1 MKLSRL
7 ALGLLALSTAMPAGA
22 AAGYYRFP
30 ALHGETVV
38 FTAEGDLWT
47 VASAGGTARR
57 LTSHPAEET
66 RAAIS
71 PDGRQV
77 AFSATYEG
85 PTEVYV
91 MPLAGGQPK
100 RISFDNGRTLA
111 LGWTA
116 DGQVLMTA
124 MDASGLSSQ
133 RVVVR
138 VNPDTLERGVLP
150 LADANDAVIDPSGRW
165 VYFIRFGLS
174 VTGDNARG
182 YRGGALGQL
191 WRYDL
196 AGNAEAE
203 RIGPREE
210 NLRRPHWWNGRL
222 VVISD
227 RDGRDN
233 LWSLAAD
240 GTDPRALTQR
250 RDFDVRTAS
259 LDGDRAIYQAGADL
273 RVVDLRSGEDRP
285 LAIDLAGDFD
295 PRRERWIDKPLR
307 YLETARLSAD
317 GERLALTAR
326 GQVVLAGT
334 GPLRRVDVD
343 AAPGARLAGAIA
355 SRDGKWVYAISDAS
369 GEEEIW
375 RFPADGSPGATAL
388 TKDGDT
394 QRWGLYLSPDGKQ
407 LAHDDKRGRL
417 WLLDLDS
424 GSNRLIDDGG
434 KDGNEGYDDVVW
446 SADSRHL
453 ALVRLSDSRDRD
465 RSRLALYTLATGKL
479 AWLTSDKY
487 ASGSPAFSPDGR
499 WLWFLS
505 DRQFTL
511 ANGSPWGD
519 RNTGPSFERRTRLY
533 ALALQ
538 AGNRFPFQAKDELAG
553 KDGKTDEAGDA
564 KDGKDTKGKDAK
576 NTPRLPAIQTD
587 GLAERLYE
595 VPLPAGDYRA
605 LGATDKRL
613 YVLDSEGPKTAL
625 KTAAIGN
632 EDVKLETFANDIA
645 EYALSGD
652 GKRLYFRKP
661 GQGRDEPGPLY
672 IVEAGAKAP
681 DDLGKATVRVG
692 DWNLRIDPQAEWR
705 QMFDDAWR
713 LHRDHF
719 FDARLR
725 GVDWA
730 AVRARYAPL
739 AARLTDRGEL
749 DDLLG
754 QMMGELGAL
763 HSQVGGGDLRQGA
776 PVPEAAG
783 LGARLERVADGWR
796 IAHIYRTEAELPS
809 ERGPLQQPGID
820 VREGDLLVA
829 INGRPTADVRDLSD
843 LLRGQAG
850 QQVLIEVRR
859 GTAAPRRF
867 VVVPANGMREA
878 NLRYNDWE
886 QARRET
892 VERVAGGRIGYLHL
906 RAMGPADIATFV
918 REFYAQYDRDG
929 LIIDVRRNRGG
940 NIDSWIIEKLL
951 RRAWAFWARPDA
963 PPYANMQQTFRG
975 HLAVLTDELTYSDG
989 ETFSA
994 AVKALKL
1001 GPLIGTRTAGAGVWL
1016 SDRNA
1021 LVDRG
1026 RARVAE
1032 FPQYGVD
1039 GQWLV
1044 EAVGVDP
1051 DIVVEN
1057 PPHATFAGED
1067 RQLDRAIGYLQE
1079 KLRTEPVPPL
1089 VPRPIP
1095 PLPVRD

>member
-1 MKLSRL
+1 MTLSRL
-7 ALGLLALSTAMPAGA
+7 VLGLLALTAATAQA
-22 AAGYYRFP
+22 ADGYYRFP
-30 ALHGETVV
+30 AIRGDTVV

-47 VASAGGTARR
+47 VAASGGSARR

-71 PDGRQV
+71 PDGRRV
-77 AFSATYEG
+77 AFSANYEG

-91 MPLAGGQPK
+91 MPLAGGEP
-100 RISFDNGRTLA
+100 RRLSFDNGRTLS

-124 MDASGLSSQ
+124 PDASGLSAQ
-133 RVVVR
+133 RVIVR
-138 VNPDTLERGVLP
+138 VDPDSGARSVLP

-182 YRGGALGQL
+182 YRGGALAQL

-196 AGNAEAE
+196 SGQAEAE

-210 NLRRPHWWNGRL
+210 NLRRPQWWNGRL

-240 GTDPRALTQR
+240 GSDPRLLTQR

-259 LDGDRAIYQAGADL
+259 LDGDRAVYQAGADL
-273 RVVDLRSGEDRP
+273 RVADLRSGEDRV
-285 LAIDLAGDFD
+285 LGIGLAGDFD
-295 PRRERWIDKPLR
+295 QRRERWLDKPLR
-307 YLETARLSAD
+307 YLESASLSAD

-326 GQVVLAGT
+326 GQLALAGT
-334 GPLRRVDVD
+334 GPLRRVDV
-343 AAPGARLAGAIA
+343 AAATGTRVSSAVF
-355 SRDGKWVYAISDAS
+355 SRDGKWIYAISDAT
-369 GEEEIW
+369 GEEEVW
-375 RFPADGSPGATAL
+375 RFPADGSPGAKAL
-388 TKDGDT
+388 TDDGDT

-417 WLLDLDS
+417 WLLDLAS
-424 GSNRLIDDGG
+424 GRNRLIDDGG

-446 SADSRHL
+446 SPDSRHL
-453 ALVRLSDSRDRD
+453 ALVRLSDDRDRD
-465 RSRLALYTLATGKL
+465 RTRLALYSLDGGTLQ
-479 AWLTSDKY
+479 WLTSAKY
-487 ASGSPAFSPDGR
+487 ASASPAFSPDGR

-505 DRQFTL
+505 NRQFTL

-519 RNTGPSFERRTRLY
+519 RNTGPVFDRRTRLY

-538 AGNRFPFQAKDELAG
+538 AGNRFPFQAKDELAAG
-553 KDGKTDEAGDA
+553 NGDEA
-564 KDGKDTKGKDAK
+564 KDEKNDKNDKNGKGKNDEK
-576 NTPRLPAIQTD
+576 TPKLPAIERN

-595 VPLPAGDYRA
+595 VPLPAGEYRA
-605 LGATDKRL
+605 LGANDKRL
-613 YVLDSEGPKTAL
+613 YVLDREGGKTVL

-632 EDVKLETFANDIA
+632 EDVKLETFAGDVA
-645 EYALSGD
+645 EYALSAD
-652 GKRLYFRKP
+652 GKKLYFRKSGP
-661 GQGRDEPGPLY
+661 SRDEPGLMA

-692 DWNLRIDPQAEWR
+692 DWNLRVDPRAEWR

-719 FDARLR
+719 FDAKLR

-730 AVRARYAPL
+730 AVRTRYAPL
-739 AARLTDRGEL
+739 VERLTDRNEL

-763 HSQVGGGDLRQGA
+763 HSQVGGGELREGA

-783 LGARLERVADGWR
+783 LGARFERADGGWR
-796 IAHIYRTEAELPS
+796 VVRIYRTEAELPS
-809 ERGPLQQPGID
+809 ERGPLQQPGVD
-820 VREGDLLVA
+820 VSEGDLLVA

-859 GTAAPRRF
+859 GAAASRRF
-867 VVVPANGMREA
+867 VVVPANGMRESG
-878 NLRYNDWE
+878 LRYNDWE
-886 QARRET
+886 QVRRER
-892 VERVAGGRIGYLHL
+892 VEQVGGGRIGYLHL
-906 RAMGPADIATFV
+906 RAMGPGDIATFV

-963 PPYANMQQTFRG
+963 PPYTNMQQTFRG

-994 AVKALKL
+994 AVKSLKL

-1044 EAVGVDP
+1044 EAIGVEP
-1051 DIVVEN
+1051 DIHVEN
-1057 PPHATFAGED
+1057 PPHATFNGED

-1079 KLRTEPVPPL
+1079 KLRSDPVPAL
-1089 VPRPIP
+1089 TPRPIP
-1095 PLPVRD
+1095 GLPARD